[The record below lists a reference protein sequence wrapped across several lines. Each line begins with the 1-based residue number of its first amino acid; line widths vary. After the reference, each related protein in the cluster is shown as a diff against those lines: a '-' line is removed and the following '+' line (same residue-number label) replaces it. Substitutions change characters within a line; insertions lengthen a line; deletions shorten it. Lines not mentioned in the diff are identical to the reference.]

1 MQLHYKKWL
10 ATCALGALG
19 LTGASAVQAQVRVSP
34 YINITVG
41 APLIQGEYG
50 RIRMD
55 SGMPLPPLHASRPVI
70 VGRPVAHAI
79 PIYLYVPAYQRKN
92 WGAHCHRYDACQHP
106 VYFVNGGKA
115 ALYQPV
121 RVVPERRIVVQRQP
135 RYVPVDVRRPIDYR
149 HHPAAR
155 QPHHPYEWE
164 QRRGR

>member
-55 SGMPLPPLHASRPVI
+55 SGMVASSEI
-70 VGRPVAHAI
+70 
-79 PIYLYVPAYQRKN
+79 
-92 WGAHCHRYDACQHP
+92 
-106 VYFVNGGKA
+106 
-115 ALYQPV
+115 
-121 RVVPERRIVVQRQP
+121 
-135 RYVPVDVRRPIDYR
+135 
-149 HHPAAR
+149 
-155 QPHHPYEWE
+155 
-164 QRRGR
+164 